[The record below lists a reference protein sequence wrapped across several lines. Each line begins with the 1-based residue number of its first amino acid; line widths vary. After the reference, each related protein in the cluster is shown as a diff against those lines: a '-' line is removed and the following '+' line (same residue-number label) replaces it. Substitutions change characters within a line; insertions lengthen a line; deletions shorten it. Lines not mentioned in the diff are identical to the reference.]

1 MNRKLLVTLL
11 SKNIEELNVITDG
24 FMEMNNYPASIIYLA
39 KRKTEDIQLIIDQ
52 LAAIKEE
59 SEQMAVETKIADE
72 EIVEEIVSNENI
84 ELEAGN
90 DVSISDISIEE
101 IIPDM
106 SQEEAMQIIDTTS
119 VDTEERIVSTTEEMT
134 VSVTET
140 DTELVIETNESKQL
154 TELSSDHE
162 IRITT
167 EETKKTT
174 IADKIINPTV
184 SRNETLFKTDNSLS
198 ASIANKKI
206 ADIKQ
211 AISIGDRFRFQRE
224 LFKGNG
230 EEMNKTLNYIN
241 QLATM
246 DEATSFLKSKYGWTA
261 DNETADDFYQ
271 ILKRKFL

>member
-106 SQEEAMQIIDTTS
+106 SQEETMQIIETTS
-119 VDTEERIVSTTEEMT
+119 VETEERIVSTTEEMT

-154 TELSSDHE
+154 TELNSDHE
-162 IRITT
+162 IIITT

-184 SRNETLFKTDNSLS
+184 
-198 ASIANKKI
+198 
-206 ADIKQ
+206 
-211 AISIGDRFRFQRE
+211 
-224 LFKGNG
+224 
-230 EEMNKTLNYIN
+230 
-241 QLATM
+241 
-246 DEATSFLKSKYGWTA
+246 
-261 DNETADDFYQ
+261 
-271 ILKRKFL
+271 

>member
-24 FMEMNNYPASIIYLA
+24 FMEMNNYPAAIIYLA

-52 LAAIKEE
+52 LAAIKDESQHEE
-59 SEQMAVETKIADE
+59 DAVQLYDNEIGTKADHHENAGVET
-72 EIVEEIVSNENI
+72 EIDLPASNYVVEEIT
-84 ELEAGN
+84 ELT
-90 DVSISDISIEE
+90 
-101 IIPDM
+101 M
-106 SQEEAMQIIDTTS
+106 QEETTC
-119 VDTEERIVSTTEEMT
+119 VETEEQIVSTTEEVT
-134 VSVTET
+134 VSVTEN

-154 TELSSDHE
+154 TELSFDHE

-246 DEATSFLKSKYGWTA
+246 DEATSFLKSKYGWAA